1 MRFVLVAA
9 LAGLVSGA
17 SLLPRTSLAQG
28 SAPPLPAA
36 VTHVQTAAD
45 LAAVCDP
52 SGTGVPKLEA
62 IAYCQ
67 GFLTGFGQ
75 YHTLLHPAGGRS
87 RPLYCVPPQG
97 MTIAQ
102 SGLGFAAW
110 SRQNPSFSSEPALD
124 GLLRWAQATLP
135 CPPAAKTAKTSKPAR

>member
-1 MRFVLVAA
+1 
-9 LAGLVSGA
+9 
-17 SLLPRTSLAQG
+17 LAQG
-28 SAPPLPAA
+28 SAPPA
-36 VTHVQTAAD
+36 VTHVQTTAD

-52 SGTGVPKLEA
+52 AGTGVPRLEA

-110 SRQNPSFSSEPALD
+110 SRQNPSFSAEPALD

-135 CPPAAKTAKTSKPAR
+135 CPPAAKAAKATKPGR